1 MNKVDSILVVGAGT
15 AGLVTALILKTKYPQ
30 LNIDIVKSDK
40 VGIIGVG
47 EGSTEHWSDFLA
59 YIGEKKE
66 SLIKH
71 CGATFKFGI
80 NFKDWGTPDYLNTV
94 SYEMQAIKNSGDFI
108 YYHKL
113 INDGNCPADK
123 HIKNSMYPAKLLKSI
138 VTAQFH
144 FDTQPIVQHYYCS
157 VEAVLLYVL
166 LFVNFLIVFPSYCQ

>member
-1 MNKVDSILVVGAGT
+1 METNSILVVGAGT

-144 FDTQPIVQHYYCS
+144 FDTHKRRKM
-157 VEAVLLYVL
+157 
-166 LFVNFLIVFPSYCQ
+166 